1 MSKIMVIAGG
11 DWQIEL
17 IKKAK
22 QMGHYVICSNLYED
36 SPAFPYADACEVANV
51 LDKEKNLQIAQKYQ
65 PDAVISDQSDIAV
78 PTVAY
83 VNEKMGL
90 RGIGTDKADI
100 FTDKKL
106 LCRSTNLRKRS
117 PGFKGKRTWYRNP
130 EYLCHCGTLWRCI
143 YIFIGKRVFCTP
155 SESVR
160 KECRF
165 STFYCRLR
173 RESPAG

>member
-100 FTDKKL
+100 FTDK
-106 LCRSTNLRKRS
+106 
-117 PGFKGKRTWYRNP
+117 
-130 EYLCHCGTLWRCI
+130 TLMRQRC
-143 YIFIGKRVFCTP
+143 
-155 SESVR
+155 
-160 KECRF
+160 KE
-165 STFYCRLR
+165 
-173 RESPAG
+173 AGLPVPDL